1 MTTADPVDERLAR
14 SLLMLNGTMVGVAF
28 GLAGGLIL
36 FVATLFLVIK
46 GGDTVGAHLGLLN
59 QFYPGYRV
67 TFAGSFIGFAYG
79 FATGFVGG
87 WIVGWIYN
95 RVALLRAS

>member
-1 MTTADPVDERLAR
+1 MTTPDAVEERLTR

-28 GLAGGLIL
+28 GLTGGLIL

-46 GGDTVGAHLGLLN
+46 GGNTVGAHLGLLN